1 MGHNLELLSTPLTNE
16 DDIEF
21 VHDDKSTSAPTK
33 RAKRKR
39 KNSALKSSVTS
50 SRHDATPASS
60 QSSKPQK
67 KAGRTQ
73 NPLTSANHQ
82 KPKPAAVSRPG
93 SKKKAAREN
102 ATEKSR
108 KTPRAT
114 TNSGETSASD
124 PDSDTS
130 EPYRI
135 RNVAS

>member
-1 MGHNLELLSTPLTNE
+1 LTNE

-21 VHDDKSTSAPTK
+21 VHADNSASAPTK
-33 RAKRKR
+33 WAKRKR
-39 KNSALKSSVTS
+39 KNSALKSSVTVNQS
-50 SRHDATPASS
+50 PQSPAPSRRHDATTASS
-60 QSSKPQK
+60 RSSKPQE
-67 KAGRTQ
+67 KAGRTH

-82 KPKPAAVSRPG
+82 KPKPATVSHPD

-124 PDSDTS
+124 
-130 EPYRI
+130 
-135 RNVAS
+135 